1 MLPTEGRIGHT
12 SSRLDNISGR
22 ASVQAGNNVLI
33 AGFIVGNNIGA
44 AKVVVRAIGP
54 SLAQS
59 GITNP
64 LLDPTLELHD
74 NNGTLVIGNDNWQD
88 NASQAAQLSANGLA
102 PSNPLE
108 SALATSLAPGTYN
121 AIVAGKNRG
130 TGVGLVEVY
139 NLL

>member
-1 MLPTEGRIGHT
+1 MG
-12 SSRLDNISGR
+12 NISGR
-22 ASVQAGNNVLI
+22 ASVQTGNNVLI
-33 AGFIVGNNIGA
+33 AGFIVGNNVGA

-74 NNGTLVIGNDNWQD
+74 NNGALVIGNDNWQD
-88 NASQAAQLSANGLA
+88 NASQAAQISANGLA

-108 SALATSLAPGTYN
+108 SALATSLVPGTYT

-139 NLL
+139 NLP